1 MIETPLSFRFL
12 PSATPPLLTLTGLD
26 SVDALAAFSL
36 RANLSAGLEDAVAQE
51 LGLPRGSLAF
61 ANQVHGDHV
70 AILDRVPDAPPS
82 VDAIIAARPGIFPAV
97 QTADCL
103 PILLLD
109 PVHRVTAAVHAGW
122 RSTVLRITRKV
133 LRLLKDEFGTEPS
146 DLIAFMGPA
155 IGTCCYEVDAAV
167 LEPFRKNVP
176 SANRF
181 IVTLEELKSRH
192 SGTGKNDGSSQAL
205 GVFGRTLQPKPMAQ
219 TRAASRSFRIDLAAA
234 NRFELVSAGVPE
246 QNIYHSGLCTACYPQ
261 LFYSYR
267 RDNGQPGR
275 HIAVGGFRA

>member
-1 MIETPLSFRFL
+1 MTESPLSFRFL
-12 PSATPPLLTLTGLD
+12 PSATPPLLTLAGLD
-26 SVDALAAFSL
+26 SVDALVAFSL
-36 RANLSAGLEDAVAQE
+36 RADLSMGPEDAVAQE
-51 LGLPRGSLAF
+51 LGLPRDSLAF
-61 ANQVHGDHV
+61 ANQIHGDRV
-70 AILDRVPDAPPS
+70 AILDRVRDAPPS

-109 PVHRVTAAVHAGW
+109 PVHRVAAAVHAGW

-133 LRLLKDEFGTEPS
+133 LRLLKDEFGTDS
-146 DLIAFMGPA
+146 LDLIAFMGPA

-176 SANRF
+176 SAERF
-181 IVTLEELKSRH
+181 IVTLEELKSRCR
-192 SGTGKNDGSSQAL
+192 GTGKNDGSLQAL
-205 GVFGRTLQPKPMAQ
+205 GVYGRTLQPKPLAP
-219 TRAASRSFRIDLAAA
+219 TRADNQSFRIDLAAA
-234 NRFELVSAGVPE
+234 NRFELISAGVPE
-246 QNIYHSGLCTACYPQ
+246 RNIYHSGLCTACYPE

>member
-1 MIETPLSFRFL
+1 LLSL
-12 PSATPPLLTLTGLD
+12 AGLD

-36 RANLSAGLEDAVAQE
+36 RVDLSAGLEDAVAKELE
-51 LGLPRGSLAF
+51 LGRNNLAF
-61 ANQVHGDHV
+61 ANQIHGDRV

-82 VDAIIAARPGIFPAV
+82 VDAIIAATPGIFPAV

-109 PVHRVTAAVHAGW
+109 PVHRVTGAVHAGW

-133 LRLLKDEFGTEPS
+133 LRLLKDEFGTDPS

-192 SGTGKNDGSSQAL
+192 RGTGKNDSCSGAL
-205 GVFGRTLQPKPMAQ
+205 DVFGCTLQPKPM
-219 TRAASRSFRIDLAAA
+219 TPSRPDNQSFRIDLAAA
-234 NRFELVSAGVPE
+234 NRLELILGGVSE
-246 QNIYHSGLCTACYPQ
+246 QNIYHSGLCTACYPE

-275 HIAVGGFRA
+275 HIAVAGVRAEY